1 MPRTHPSTTAG
12 PISTTFFDQAGLQQE
27 LEELPGRTVD
37 VVVESGISPDLQERI
52 LSEAVPR

>member
-1 MPRTHPSTTAG
+1 
-12 PISTTFFDQAGLQQE
+12 

-37 VVVESGISPDLQERI
+37 VVVESGISPYLQERI